1 MKTLK
6 KNGNYVR
13 VSDTEADEK
22 VKFGWDF
29 CPKNEWKTNVR
40 DFGRKE
46 KEESK
51 KKGKNSEAENVE
63 G

>member
-6 KNGNYVR
+6 KDGNYVR

-22 VKFGWDF
+22 VKYGWTF

-40 DFGRKE
+40 DFGRKNKKE
-46 KEESK
+46 KEE
-51 KKGKNSEAENVE
+51 ET
-63 G
+63 

>member
-29 CPKNEWKTNVR
+29 CSKQEWKTNVR

>member
-13 VSDTEADEK
+13 VTDKEADEK
-22 VKFGWDF
+22 VKFGWTF

-51 KKGKNSEAENVE
+51 KKSKNSETENVE

>member
-29 CPKNEWKTNVR
+29 CSKQEWKTNVR

-51 KKGKNSEAENVE
+51 KKGKKSETEDVE

>member
-29 CPKNEWKTNVR
+29 CSKQEWKTNVR

-51 KKGKNSEAENVE
+51 KKGKNSETENVE